1 MWHARRSSPHGWLVP
16 PLRPLRAPRTT
27 NTVRRGMSGF
37 SFVKFAPL
45 CAIWNA
51 ECWGLKAWNL
61 RGGVVQKCH
70 FMIFY
75 VYCFQSCFLNDHY
88 SSSFH
93 PIGKQ
98 MKIEY
103 LRLGLGSTCLGVASL
118 QKLALPSSLAL
129 SSGGAKRY
137 QLHSIANGRLHASC
151 KLNL

>member
-1 MWHARRSSPHGWLVP
+1 MTCQAQLTARMARAAVATAASASHDQHGEKRDVWLLLCQVRATLCNLECGMLRLEGLKFERRSRTEMSFYDILCLLFSIMFSQWSLFLV
-16 PLRPLRAPRTT
+16 
-27 NTVRRGMSGF
+27 
-37 SFVKFAPL
+37 
-45 CAIWNA
+45 I
-51 ECWGLKAWNL
+51 
-61 RGGVVQKCH
+61 
-70 FMIFY
+70 
-75 VYCFQSCFLNDHY
+75 
-88 SSSFH
+88 H